1 MRKEDM
7 VSDTDL
13 RKSYNV
19 DAEGAYLDV
28 DLGTQTSSY
37 SGKQEQPSTTTS
49 KPGAASRGGEGY

>member
-7 VSDTDL
+7 VSDSDL

-37 SGKQEQPSTTTS
+37 SGKQEKPSTTEI
-49 KPGAASRGGEGY
+49 RGGNGGAH